1 MAFEVGSKTQL
12 LRIAEA
18 VWGTM
23 PVSSTG
29 TVAVDSVAK
38 TFTRSTGSFLTDG
51 YLVGMSFTTSGFTNS
66 GNNGTFVVSAVTA
79 TVLTA
84 SAASTL
90 VTETAAAGRTISPN
104 MTKSRFTDLSL
115 DPVMAMIESKEIRGD
130 RMTSD
135 VRGTTLTG
143 EGDWGF
149 EFAPGDFDDLLE
161 AAMGGTWA
169 TNVLKAGPTQ
179 HSFTLEVGHL
189 GISQYKLITGALI
202 DKLSLSI
209 KPGAIV
215 TGKFTVLGQDFTLAG
230 TTAATA
236 TTAAGGLSPYD
247 AQNASMVMKEGGVTS
262 AIITGLDFT
271 IDNST
276 EKATA
281 VGSKNLVGAQFGRS
295 KVTGTLTALFQDA
308 AMLSKF
314 IAETPSSIECKLSN
328 GTKSHDFLFGN
339 VKYTGGKSDVTTEG
353 LLAISLPFTA
363 LYDAVSGSNL
373 QITRVP

>member
-1 MAFEVGSKTQL
+1 MTFEVGQKTQL
-12 LRIAEA
+12 LRIAEVA
-18 VWGTM
+18 WGTT
-23 PVSSTG
+23 P
-29 TVAVDSVAK
+29 
-38 TFTRSTGSFLTDG
+38 
-51 YLVGMSFTTSGFTNS
+51 
-66 GNNGTFVVSAVTA
+66 A
-79 TVLTA
+79 TPTMIK
-84 SAASTL
+84 
-90 VTETAAAGRTISPN
+90 G
-104 MTKSRFTDLSL
+104 RFTDLSL
-115 DPVMAMIESKEIRGD
+115 DPVMAMVESKEIRSD

-161 AAMGGTWA
+161 AALGGTWT
-169 TNVLKAGPTQ
+169 TNVLKAGLNQ
-179 HSFTLEVGHL
+179 HSFTLEEGHL
-189 GISQYKLITGALI
+189 GISEYKLITGALI

-209 KPGAIV
+209 KPNAIV
-215 TGKFTVLGQDFTLAG
+215 TGKFSVIGKSFVING
-230 TTAATA
+230 TTAATG
-236 TTAAGGLSPYD
+236 TTAAGGMSAYD
-247 AQNASMVMKEGGVTS
+247 AQNSSMVMKEGGVTT

-308 AMLSKF
+308 TLLAKF
-314 IAETPSSIECKLSN
+314 LAETPSSIECKLSN
-328 GTKSHDFLFGN
+328 GTQSHDFLFGN
-339 VKYTGGKSDVTTEG
+339 VKYTGGKVDVSTEG
-353 LLAISLPFTA
+353 LLGISMPFTA

>member
-1 MAFEVGSKTQL
+1 MAFEVGAKTQL
-12 LRIAEA
+12 LRVAEA
-18 VWGTM
+18 AWGTT

-29 TVAVDSVAK
+29 SVAVDSVAK
-38 TFTRSTGSFLTDG
+38 TFTRATGSFIADG
-51 YLVGMSFTTSGFTNS
+51 LLVGMQVTTSGFTNA
-66 GNNGTFVVSAVTA
+66 GNNGVFTVSAVTA
-79 TVLTA
+79 TVLTC
-84 SAASTL
+84 SAATTL
-90 VTETAAAGRTISPN
+90 VTEASAAGRTISPN
-104 MTKSRFTDLSL
+104 MTKTRFTDVSL

-143 EGDWGF
+143 EGSVGF
-149 EFAPGDFDDLLE
+149 EFSPGDFDDLLE
-161 AAMGGTWA
+161 AALGGTWT
-169 TNVLKAGPTQ
+169 TNILKSGLNQ
-179 HSFTLEVGHL
+179 KSFTMEVGHL
-189 GISQYKLITGALI
+189 GISQYKLITGCLI
-202 DKLSLSI
+202 DKFSLSI

-215 TGKFTVLGQDFTLAG
+215 TGKYDVIGKGFAISG
-230 TTAATA
+230 TTAATS
-236 TTAAGGLSPYD
+236 TTASGGLSPYD
-247 AQNASMVMKEGGVTS
+247 SQNAAGVMKEGGVTS

-276 EKATA
+276 EKPLV

-295 KVTGTLTALFQDA
+295 KITGTLTALFQDA

-353 LLAISLPFTA
+353 LLAVSLPFTA
-363 LYDAVSGSNL
+363 LYDAVTGSNL